1 MTDRKEALI
10 RATASLQ
17 DIISQGKAITGS
29 AMRGAPEADQ
39 EAIRAAA
46 HAHLDAYLDHM
57 AAAGVHTRAI
67 IED

>member
-1 MTDRKEALI
+1 MNDRKQSLML
-10 RATASLQ
+10 ATAALQ

-29 AMRGAPEADQ
+29 AIRGSDQAAD